1 MRIEGLSQIK
11 EQWYDRSPVLVAE
24 YALVRIAPHSNT
36 IRATHTVSSGKLLI
50 ISSIEMGITRLTAAG
65 ILGPAQFLFQ
75 YTPAG
80 GGLTNLQVIE
90 WFSNTLDANR
100 TAHIGRGLIFEE
112 GDKLDLTT
120 SDGSSGG
127 TVGYWGHIMGME
139 FTV

>member
-24 YALVRIAPHSNT
+24 YALARIAPHSNT

-50 ISSIEMGITRLTAAG
+50 ISSIEMGITRATAAG
-65 ILGPAQFLFQ
+65 TPGSAQFFLR
-75 YTPAG
+75 YVPAG
-80 GGLTNLQVIE
+80 GSSTILQAIE
-90 WFSNTLDANR
+90 WFSNTLDVNR
-100 TAHIGRGLIFEE
+100 TAHIGQGLIFEE

-120 SDGSSGG
+120 SDGSTGG
-127 TVGYWGHIMGME
+127 TIEYWGHIMGME